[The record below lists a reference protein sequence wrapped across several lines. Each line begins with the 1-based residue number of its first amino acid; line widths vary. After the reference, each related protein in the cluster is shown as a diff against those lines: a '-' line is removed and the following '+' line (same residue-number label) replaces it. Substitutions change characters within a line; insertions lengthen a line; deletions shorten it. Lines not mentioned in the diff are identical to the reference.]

1 VSFYE
6 HLAQAS
12 ELIKQWLEGYRTV
25 TPVSKEEEAE
35 IPTFVMLRRL
45 MLVGWIGSH
54 PQADLA
60 RSLGAEYTDQTVS
73 LCSAYLKRTAC
84 P

>member
-1 VSFYE
+1 
-6 HLAQAS
+6 
-12 ELIKQWLEGYRTV
+12 
-25 TPVSKEEEAE
+25 
-35 IPTFVMLRRL
+35 MLRRL

-73 LCSAYLKRTAC
+73 LCSAYLKRMAC